1 MARGRMLNRSLA
13 HSVQF
18 SNLQN
23 DTHRLL
29 FVMAI
34 PHLDRDGR
42 MTGNPRA
49 FRATACPMLDHVTD
63 ETVRAAFS
71 DFERVKLVQFYTDD
85 EGQEVAS
92 APGFERQQQ
101 GMRYGREG
109 PSRFG
114 PDPNAPPKGKSP
126 RGGRGNSGAGPDDS
140 GLGPDNVRNLSNS
153 AESHNSGV
161 TPDQVRTSSGER
173 RLKGNEVKGKLNGSA
188 SVSEKPHSLTSNL
201 DPRAHARAQGLLRNA
216 IPEEER
222 ERELDFQAPEPTRI
236 DPNWKPSESLY
247 RWAAEDRDV
256 DLPPDV
262 VSYLGR
268 KFVDY
273 WKAQGGPR
281 SMRAD
286 WDAQFRNY
294 GRMYREDHP
303 KCPRASQNDRVEVSK
318 LPPPKHPGLAK
329 IESEIAGKGEVIE
342 SSELMASL
350 SRVGVLDSEG

>member
-71 DFERVKLVQFYTDD
+71 DFESVRLVQFYTDD
-85 EGQEVAS
+85 EGQEVYS
-92 APGFERQQQ
+92 SPGFERQQQ

-126 RGGRGNSGAGPDDS
+126 RGGRDNSGAGPDNS
-140 GLGPDNVRNLSNS
+140 GPSPDHDPNLSNY
-153 AESHNSGV
+153 AESNNSGV
-161 TPDQVRTSSGER
+161 TPDNVRTSAGER
-173 RLKGNEVKGKLNGSA
+173 RLKGIEVKGKSNGSA
-188 SVSEKPHSLTSNL
+188 SVSEKPPPLTSNL
-201 DPRAHARAQGLLRNA
+201 DPRACARVRGLPPIA
-216 IPEEER
+216 IEEVGG
-222 ERELDFQAPEPTRI
+222 ERELAQKAPEPTRI
-236 DPNWKPSESLY
+236 DPNWKPNESLY
-247 RWAAEDRDV
+247 RWAAEDRYV
-256 DLPPDV
+256 DLPREV
-262 VSYLGR
+262 VDYVAES
-268 KFVDY
+268 FVDY
-273 WKAQGGPR
+273 WLNRTDERGA
-281 SMRAD
+281 RAD
-286 WDAQFRNY
+286 WSAQFRNSC
-294 GRMYREDHP
+294 RLYREQHP
-303 KCPRASQNDRVEVSK
+303 KCPRASTNDRVEVAK

-329 IESEIAGKGEVIE
+329 IEAEIAAKDEVIE